1 MSAVIGILVGLLVL
15 VRVIGRQVTG
25 SLVTQKSL
33 FLMPVILLGVGLLSL
48 SSAVHSATSGQ
59 LAFLALDCVVLAGFG
74 VARGASVRLSSTGQG
89 LFQKGTA
96 ATLVLWL
103 VTIALRVGTS
113 FASAAL
119 WPHNNFGTS
128 TLALTIGV
136 TLAAQSAM
144 IYRRSLAMNIP
155 FAAGRV

>member
-15 VRVIGRQVTG
+15 VRVISRQVTG

-33 FLMPVILLGVGLLSL
+33 FLMPVILLGVGVLSL
-48 SSAVHSATSGQ
+48 SSAIHSATPGE

-74 VARGASVRLSSTGQG
+74 LARGASVRLSPTDQG
-89 LFQKGTA
+89 LFQKGTT

-103 VTIALRVGTS
+103 VTIAIRVGTS

-119 WPHNNFGTS
+119 WPHNTFTTS
-128 TLALTIGV
+128 TLAL
-136 TLAAQSAM
+136 
-144 IYRRSLAMNIP
+144 
-155 FAAGRV
+155 